1 MPYSLETIHPLFVHF
16 PIALLS
22 TGLLFDFFSI
32 ILSREDLEHG
42 GFWCM
47 LIGIISCLFANFTGI
62 MAFLSEGSFEL
73 EGSFINLLNFTHF
86 LLMWGA
92 TFIFAI
98 LFWVRIK
105 YQLEIRYSN
114 LKRNIYLFFNILAV
128 GILFYASHLGAI
140 GEREWLI

>member
-22 TGLLFDFFSI
+22 TGLLFDILSI
-32 ILSREDLEHG
+32 ILSREDLEYG

-47 LIGIISCLFANFTGI
+47 LIGIISCLFANFTGL

-73 EGSFINLLNFTHF
+73 EGSFSNLLHFTHF
-86 LLMWGA
+86 LIMWGV

-105 YQLEIRYSN
+105 FQLDIRYSN

-128 GILFYASHLGAI
+128 GILFYAAHLGAI

>member
-22 TGLLFDFFSI
+22 TGLFFD
-32 ILSREDLEHG
+32 ILSMILTREDFEHT

-47 LIGIISCLFANFTGI
+47 LMGIISCLFANFTGL
-62 MAFLSEGSFEL
+62 MAFLNGGSLEL
-73 EGSFINLLNFTHF
+73 EGAFSNLPKFTHF
-86 LLMWGA
+86 LLIWCA

-98 LFWVRIK
+98 LFWIRIK
-105 YQLEIRYSN
+105 FQMDLRYS
-114 LKRNIYLFFNILAV
+114 LVKRNLYILIHILAV
-128 GILFYASHLGAI
+128 CILFYAAHLGAI